1 MSPLNSWYPFPT
13 DTDFSIY
20 NLPFGI
26 FKPGRASARAG
37 MAVGEEIMD
46 LTILQ
51 ELGFFDGIFLQDP
64 SVFYA
69 DALNDFI
76 ALGKEATSAIRLRV
90 QQLLLLEN
98 EELKSHPERS
108 KVFFKQNAVQMLLPV
123 RIGDYSDFYS
133 SEQHATNVGS
143 MFRDPANA
151 LLPNWKHLPVGYH
164 GRASSIVIS
173 GTALHRPKGQ
183 TKADDAPA
191 PTFGPSKQVDFELEM
206 AFVVG
211 KNSDLGEAISTGH
224 AADYIFG
231 FLLFNDWSARDL
243 QKWEYVPL
251 GPFLA
256 KNFGSSVSPWL
267 VTAEALE
274 PFKVA
279 GPKQEPEV
287 LPYLQFSGLHHY
299 DLNLSVSI
307 APKESAETVVCRS
320 NYRHM
325 YWNTVQQLAHHTVN
339 GCNLRIGDLLASGTI
354 SGPEADSYG
363 SMLELAWKGSKP
375 LKLSDGS
382 TRSFIHDHD
391 TVVIRGWAEKEGMRV
406 GFGEVRTEVLPSKD

>member
-123 RIGDYSDFYS
+123 RIGDYTDFYS

-151 LLPNWKHLPVGYH
+151 LLPNWKHLPV
-164 GRASSIVIS
+164 
-173 GTALHRPKGQ
+173 
-183 TKADDAPA
+183 DAPA